1 MSCKRLFLPI
11 LALVFFSAVL
21 SAAPDIE
28 VGKNL
33 FKNNCAACHNKSMK
47 DDMTG
52 PALSGFTERWSS
64 YPKEDLYSWIRNSQ
78 GLVKKGHPKATELF
92 AKWKSV
98 MTPFPNLTD
107 DDIESLILYVNGVA
121 AGTYGAPAAAT
132 QGGAPAAITPKINPM
147 WYYGIALILLGLA
160 VFLWNIMSQLT
171 YYQKV
176 AAGDEKAEQPSLWRS
191 LRSRAVLGFLLFALF
206 LFGGY
211 TTVNN
216 AISLGRSQ
224 NYAPTQPI
232 KFSHAVHAGL
242 HKIDCKFCHDGARR
256 SKQSVIPGAG
266 TCVNCHKAI
275 KKGSR
280 YGTEEITKIFVSA
293 GFDPSK
299 DKYIENY
306 DQLSNEEIGKIYK
319 DWIGTNWMKQN
330 EVTSISEAG
339 QSQIDQQWA
348 RIVKSM
354 TSNTKQ
360 TLSGPIEWVR
370 LHNLPDYVYFNH
382 SQHVTVGKL
391 ACQTCH
397 GKVEEMDVM
406 KQYSTLSMGWCI
418 NCHRQS
424 DVQFKDN
431 KYYDSY
437 RTFHDELKAGT
448 RQSVK
453 VSDIGGLD
461 CQKCHY

>member
-1 MSCKRLFLPI
+1 MPSVSDEVKIMHPHSRLSFHTL
-11 LALVFFSAVL
+11 
-21 SAAPDIE
+21 
-28 VGKNL
+28 
-33 FKNNCAACHNKSMK
+33 
-47 DDMTG
+47 
-52 PALSGFTERWSS
+52 
-64 YPKEDLYSWIRNSQ
+64 
-78 GLVKKGHPKATELF
+78 
-92 AKWKSV
+92 
-98 MTPFPNLTD
+98 
-107 DDIESLILYVNGVA
+107 
-121 AGTYGAPAAAT
+121 
-132 QGGAPAAITPKINPM
+132 
-147 WYYGIALILLGLA
+147 
-160 VFLWNIMSQLT
+160 
-171 YYQKV
+171 
-176 AAGDEKAEQPSLWRS
+176 
-191 LRSRAVLGFLLFALF
+191 
-206 LFGGY
+206 
-211 TTVNN
+211 
-216 AISLGRSQ
+216 
-224 NYAPTQPI
+224 
-232 KFSHAVHAGL
+232 HAGL

-266 TCVNCHKAI
+266 TCVNCHKKAI

-339 QSQIDQQWA
+339 QSEIDQQWA

-360 TLSGPIEWVR
+360 TLSPIEWVR

-391 ACQTCH
+391 VCQTCH

-424 DVQFKDN
+424 DVQFKI
-431 KYYDSY
+431 
-437 RTFHDELKAGT
+437 
-448 RQSVK
+448 Q
-453 VSDIGGLD
+453 
-461 CQKCHY
+461 